1 MMTPIKIFI
10 VDDHPMI
17 VSGLKHMLEN
27 SDDIVIIGAFQDETT
42 FLNALEEQR
51 PDVILL
57 DIQLSEKNGDELA
70 PIILTLQ
77 PDAKILTLTNF
88 DSLLY
93 LQTMLRLG
101 VQGYILKTT
110 TQANLIEA
118 IQTVYRNETFID
130 PALREKLAMR
140 SQVADKKIYSKLSLT
155 LREQEI
161 ARLLAKGYDNKA
173 IARQLFIGYNTVRN
187 YRARIFAKLEVNS
200 ISELVNKAL
209 TLGI

>member
-1 MMTPIKIFI
+1 MTPIKIFI

-17 VSGLKHMLEN
+17 VSGLKHMLEDN
-27 SDDIVIIGAFQDETT
+27 DTIVIIGAFQDETT
-42 FLNALEEQR
+42 FLNALEEQQ

-57 DIQLSEKNGDELA
+57 DIQLSEKNGDELT

-101 VQGYILKTT
+101 VRGYILKTT

-118 IQTVYRNETFID
+118 IQTVFRNETFID
-130 PALREKLAMR
+130 PALQEKLAAR
-140 SQVADKKIYSKLSLT
+140 SQLTDKKIYSKLSLT

-173 IARQLFIGYNTVRN
+173 IAQQLFIGYNTVRN